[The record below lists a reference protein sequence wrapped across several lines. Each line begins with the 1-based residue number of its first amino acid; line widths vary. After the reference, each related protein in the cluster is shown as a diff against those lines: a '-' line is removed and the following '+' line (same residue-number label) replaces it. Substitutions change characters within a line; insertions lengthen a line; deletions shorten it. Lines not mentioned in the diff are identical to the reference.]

1 MKGFLKLLQLHSDY
15 ERLFFL
21 NEYKT
26 LLGKN
31 SRIIGFLIVILFLT
45 FLALGYSIGSIQYL
59 EERMSNPYT
68 NWVDLT
74 VARSMGITDEVVD
87 EILFE
92 FPDEKKEQFHI
103 KDIRGSIGFRPDFYQ
118 SDFSPS
124 NHPRDTLWKT
134 LKSITV
140 DTDDLLFEKIISG
153 ENAIWVKDGLSY
165 NCDDCLKSCEVIVT
179 EKGMS
184 LLNHDPNNSNLSN
197 IFVRDGS
204 GVVPVEVVA
213 VVKSLPKF
221 YEMACAPEFF
231 NINDSNEGEAYIDH
245 FKDGD
250 NACKFL
256 FDPNTSAAYIDSLG
270 RAYFNREVE
279 TELTELVISGEKEWR
294 KGIVYFSATDPPS
307 LQSIEAFIVFARKNG
322 AKLGLMAAYSCSAER
337 LEKLPM
343 VHNIA
348 FNFIDLNEIRA
359 FKDDMAE
366 DGIEIDTRQV
376 EVKENFALVS
386 SLTWTISVIL
396 LAFGVLSIILF
407 VNNLL
412 RTHLFKVRTN
422 LGTFKAFGLSN
433 SFLNTIYLKIIS
445 VFLFIAILIA
455 FLLAG
460 IVDLIEHF
468 IYEESRFN
476 IISPWVLVAIL
487 LLVLVSLFIS
497 FRTSK
502 RILGDTP
509 GNLIYNR

>member
-59 EERMSNPYT
+59 EKRMSNPYT

-74 VARSMGITDEVVD
+74 VAKSMGITDEVV
-87 EILFE
+87 EELLFE
-92 FPDEKKEQFHI
+92 FPDEKKQKFHI

-118 SDFSPS
+118 SEFSPS
-124 NHPRDTLWKT
+124 DHPRDTLFRT
-134 LKSITV
+134 LKAITV
-140 DTDDLLFEKIISG
+140 DTDDLLFEKIISK
-153 ENAIWVKDGLSY
+153 ENAIWVNPGLAY
-165 NCDDCLKSCEVIVT
+165 NCDDCLQSCEVIVT

-184 LLNHDPNNSNLSN
+184 LLSHDPTNSNLSH
-197 IFVRDGS
+197 IFVKDGS

-213 VVKSLPKF
+213 VVKTLPKF
-221 YEMACAPEFF
+221 YEMACSIEFF
-231 NINDSNEGEAYIDH
+231 NIIDSNEGEEYIDH
-245 FKDGD
+245 FNDGD

-256 FDPNTSAAYIDSLG
+256 IDPGVSEAQVDSMG
-270 RAYFNREVE
+270 QSYFERVVE
-279 TELTELVISGEKEWR
+279 TEIQETLISGDDKWQQ
-294 KGIVYFSATDPPS
+294 GIVYFSSTNAPS
-307 LQSIEAFIVFARKNG
+307 LKAIEDFIVFSRKNG
-322 AKLGLMAAYSCSAER
+322 VHLGLMAEYSCTAGKLDR
-337 LEKLPM
+337 LPL

-348 FNFIDLNEIRA
+348 FNFTDLNEIRA
-359 FKDDMAE
+359 FKEDMAK
-366 DGIEIDTRQV
+366 DGIEIDTKQI

-445 VFLFIAILIA
+445 VFLLIAIFIA

-460 IVDLIEHF
+460 IVDLFEHL
-468 IYEESRFN
+468 IYEESKFN
-476 IISPWVLVAIL
+476 IISPWVLVAII
-487 LLVLVSLFIS
+487 LLVGVSLFIS

-502 RILGDTP
+502 KILGDTP